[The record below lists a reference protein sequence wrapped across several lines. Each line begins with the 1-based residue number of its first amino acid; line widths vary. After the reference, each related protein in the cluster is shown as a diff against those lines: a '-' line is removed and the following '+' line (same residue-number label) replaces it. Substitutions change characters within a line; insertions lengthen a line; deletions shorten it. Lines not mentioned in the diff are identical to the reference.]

1 MADFF
6 QNVCAAAKIRPNDP
20 DEDLDFAVKADLSTR
35 RSPAVSASAQPT
47 FAGTRCLPIEDYFH
61 RIPLVPWI
69 CPPLHPELLR
79 LLENI
84 GQESVL
90 APGAQIYREGEPVS
104 RFAVVKKGLVA
115 RKLGTYGAK
124 SDNQIGLAGPGNIA
138 TGNLNIFSHRPAV
151 GAYEAILPTSIVWC
165 EHREFFEIARRNPD
179 LFMLLAT
186 QCELSMLSDRLA
198 FACLTLLN
206 SEQAMKVVLLSWT
219 SHFGHLEGDE
229 VIAPRVLTRS
239 IIRSVL
245 GCSMGWVDRLA
256 AEWRRNDVR
265 RVEGGIVHYRLDIL
279 QEANEILCDLE
290 EKVSGLPRPRDV
302 RRYWQRS

>member
-1 MADFF
+1 M
-6 QNVCAAAKIRPNDP
+6 
-20 DEDLDFAVKADLSTR
+20 
-35 RSPAVSASAQPT
+35 SASAQPT

-84 GQESVL
+84 GQETVL
-90 APGAQIYREGEPVS
+90 APGEQIYREGEPVS
-104 RFAVVKKGLVA
+104 CFAVVKKGLVA

-138 TGNLNIFSHRPAV
+138 TGNLNILSHRPAV

-165 EHREFFEIARRNPD
+165 EQREFFEIARRNPD

-198 FACLTLLN
+198 FACLTLLG

-229 VIAPRVLTRS
+229 VIAPRRGRHRALQARHPAGCQRDPLRS
-239 IIRSVL
+239 GGEGERTAETARRETI
-245 GCSMGWVDRLA
+245 LA
-256 AEWRRNDVR
+256 ALM
-265 RVEGGIVHYRLDIL
+265 IVPCG
-279 QEANEILCDLE
+279 ESAGEDL
-290 EKVSGLPRPRDV
+290 R
-302 RRYWQRS
+302 

>member
-20 DEDLDFAVKADLSTR
+20 DEDLAFAVKADLSTR

-84 GQESVL
+84 GQEAVL

-115 RKLGTYGAK
+115 RKLGT
-124 SDNQIGLAGPGNIA
+124 
-138 TGNLNIFSHRPAV
+138 
-151 GAYEAILPTSIVWC
+151 YEAILPTSIVWC

>member
-20 DEDLDFAVKADLSTR
+20 DEDLAFAVKADLSTR

-151 GAYEAILPTSIVWC
+151 RPSCPPPSSGASTGSSSKSPDAIPISSCCSPLSANSQCSPTALPSPV
-165 EHREFFEIARRNPD
+165 
-179 LFMLLAT
+179 
-186 QCELSMLSDRLA
+186 S
-198 FACLTLLN
+198 
-206 SEQAMKVVLLSWT
+206 
-219 SHFGHLEGDE
+219 
-229 VIAPRVLTRS
+229 RS
-239 IIRSVL
+239 
-245 GCSMGWVDRLA
+245 
-256 AEWRRNDVR
+256 
-265 RVEGGIVHYRLDIL
+265 
-279 QEANEILCDLE
+279 
-290 EKVSGLPRPRDV
+290 
-302 RRYWQRS
+302 

>member
-1 MADFF
+1 M
-6 QNVCAAAKIRPNDP
+6 
-20 DEDLDFAVKADLSTR
+20 
-35 RSPAVSASAQPT
+35 SASAQPT

-84 GQESVL
+84 GQETVL
-90 APGAQIYREGEPVS
+90 APGEQIYREGEPVS

-138 TGNLNIFSHRPAV
+138 TGNLNILSHRPAV

-165 EHREFFEIARRNPD
+165 EQREFFEIARRNPD

-186 QCELSMLSDRLA
+186 QCELSLLSDRLA
-198 FACLTLLN
+198 FACL
-206 SEQAMKVVLLSWT
+206 W
-219 SHFGHLEGDE
+219 
-229 VIAPRVLTRS
+229 APS
-239 IIRSVL
+239 
-245 GCSMGWVDRLA
+245 
-256 AEWRRNDVR
+256 RR
-265 RVEGGIVHYRLDIL
+265 
-279 QEANEILCDLE
+279 
-290 EKVSGLPRPRDV
+290 
-302 RRYWQRS
+302 

>member
-1 MADFF
+1 M
-6 QNVCAAAKIRPNDP
+6 
-20 DEDLDFAVKADLSTR
+20 
-35 RSPAVSASAQPT
+35 SASAQPT

-84 GQESVL
+84 GQEAVL

-206 SEQAMKVVLLSWT
+206 SE
-219 SHFGHLEGDE
+219 
-229 VIAPRVLTRS
+229 
-239 IIRSVL
+239 
-245 GCSMGWVDRLA
+245 
-256 AEWRRNDVR
+256 
-265 RVEGGIVHYRLDIL
+265 
-279 QEANEILCDLE
+279 
-290 EKVSGLPRPRDV
+290 
-302 RRYWQRS
+302 

>member
-1 MADFF
+1 M
-6 QNVCAAAKIRPNDP
+6 
-20 DEDLDFAVKADLSTR
+20 
-35 RSPAVSASAQPT
+35 SASAQPT

-84 GQESVL
+84 GQEAVL

-165 EHREFFEIARRNPD
+165 EHGSSSKSPD
-179 LFMLLAT
+179 AIPISSCCSPLSANS
-186 QCELSMLSDRLA
+186 QCSP
-198 FACLTLLN
+198 T
-206 SEQAMKVVLLSWT
+206 VLPSPV
-219 SHFGHLEGDE
+219 S
-229 VIAPRVLTRS
+229 RS
-239 IIRSVL
+239 
-245 GCSMGWVDRLA
+245 
-256 AEWRRNDVR
+256 
-265 RVEGGIVHYRLDIL
+265 
-279 QEANEILCDLE
+279 
-290 EKVSGLPRPRDV
+290 
-302 RRYWQRS
+302 

>member
-1 MADFF
+1 MDLP
-6 QNVCAAAKIRPNDP
+6 AAPSR
-20 DEDLDFAVKADLSTR
+20 
-35 RSPAVSASAQPT
+35 AS
-47 FAGTRCLPIEDYFH
+47 
-61 RIPLVPWI
+61 
-69 CPPLHPELLR
+69 R
-79 LLENI
+79 LLEKHRA
-84 GQESVL
+84 GVRARARRADL
-90 APGAQIYREGEPVS
+90 PRGRTREPFRGRHKFSS
-104 RFAVVKKGLVA
+104 RA
-115 RKLGTYGAK
+115 RLGTYGAK

-302 RRYWQRS
+302 RRYWRPS

>member
-20 DEDLDFAVKADLSTR
+20 DEDLAFAVKADLSTR

-124 SDNQIGLAGPGNIA
+124 SDNQIGLARRRLGRRRQSPARHHSMPPRGREVRQDRRLCGRRGGEVRA
-138 TGNLNIFSHRPAV
+138 PRARGKGGECQCRAGAGFHETHRRHHP
-151 GAYEAILPTSIVWC
+151 
-165 EHREFFEIARRNPD
+165 
-179 LFMLLAT
+179 
-186 QCELSMLSDRLA
+186 
-198 FACLTLLN
+198 
-206 SEQAMKVVLLSWT
+206 
-219 SHFGHLEGDE
+219 EGDG
-229 VIAPRVLTRS
+229 VTPTASLRR
-239 IIRSVL
+239 R
-245 GCSMGWVDRLA
+245 G
-256 AEWRRNDVR
+256 WRR
-265 RVEGGIVHYRLDIL
+265 
-279 QEANEILCDLE
+279 
-290 EKVSGLPRPRDV
+290 S
-302 RRYWQRS
+302 

>member
-20 DEDLDFAVKADLSTR
+20 DEDLAFAVKADLSTR

-84 GQESVL
+84 GQEAVL

-115 RKLGTYGAK
+115 RKLGTYGA
-124 SDNQIGLAGPGNIA
+124 
-138 TGNLNIFSHRPAV
+138 
-151 GAYEAILPTSIVWC
+151 
-165 EHREFFEIARRNPD
+165 
-179 LFMLLAT
+179 
-186 QCELSMLSDRLA
+186 
-198 FACLTLLN
+198 
-206 SEQAMKVVLLSWT
+206 
-219 SHFGHLEGDE
+219 
-229 VIAPRVLTRS
+229 
-239 IIRSVL
+239 
-245 GCSMGWVDRLA
+245 
-256 AEWRRNDVR
+256 
-265 RVEGGIVHYRLDIL
+265 
-279 QEANEILCDLE
+279 
-290 EKVSGLPRPRDV
+290 
-302 RRYWQRS
+302 

>member
-1 MADFF
+1 M
-6 QNVCAAAKIRPNDP
+6 
-20 DEDLDFAVKADLSTR
+20 
-35 RSPAVSASAQPT
+35 SASAQPT

-84 GQESVL
+84 GQEAVL

-206 SEQAMKVVLLSWT
+206 SEQAMKVVFLSWT

-229 VIAPRVLTRS
+229 VIAPRVLPAASSAACWAAPWGGSTAWRPSGGETTCAASRAASCTTGSTSCRRPTRS
-239 IIRSVL
+239 FAI
-245 GCSMGWVDRLA
+245 
-256 AEWRRNDVR
+256 WRRR
-265 RVEGGIVHYRLDIL
+265 
-279 QEANEILCDLE
+279 
-290 EKVSGLPRPRDV
+290 
-302 RRYWQRS
+302 